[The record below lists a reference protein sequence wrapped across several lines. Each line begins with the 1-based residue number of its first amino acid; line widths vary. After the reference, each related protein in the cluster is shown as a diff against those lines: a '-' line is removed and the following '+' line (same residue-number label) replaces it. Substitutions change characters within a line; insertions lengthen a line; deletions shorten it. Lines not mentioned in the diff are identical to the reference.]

1 MKNLTIKKVALGVF
15 LASYAASNAFAA
27 LSPAISQ
34 NVIIGNK
41 PVFTNIGEN
50 NGPIVQD
57 SITVRVYSDADG
69 TTLIPANQKVKVGD
83 YVFVKFKLK
92 DLDDD
97 QLDAAADVL
106 KNTVRVIYT
115 KEKDPFNQSS
125 PQAWKV
131 KETSQ
136 TNPTDDVLDD
146 YKASFERDSTK
157 PDYLKG
163 WFRFKLDS
171 KFTGAQKIGFT
182 VLERTQYGLPY
193 TNKYLM
199 VTDITSTTEPK
210 RKDTLAPDQDPAK
223 PTTALP
229 NPESDIGHKEHGPG
243 EPANGVFP
251 VEGDDTV
258 IGIFKYSTGNTLGT
272 KNYTKEETPAYG
284 DRLAAV
290 VWVDDGA
297 GVQGKENNGDIDTG
311 ELIMT
316 SSYEFKW
323 FLHDTYTS
331 PDDSTDKV
339 DADPIV
345 HATLNDPNSEITTPH
360 INVNL
365 ESIVGTNDTITLGDT
380 LGSNH
385 NRKYDNVKGANSTP
399 LLAGI
404 QGYKL
409 KVYAK

>member
-50 NGPIVQD
+50 GSPIVQE
-57 SITVRVYSDADG
+57 SITVRIYSDENG
-69 TTLIPANQKVKVGD
+69 TTPIPQNQKVKVGD
-83 YVFVKFKLK
+83 FVFVKFKLK

-106 KNTVRVIYT
+106 KSTIRVIYT

-125 PQAWKV
+125 PQAWLV
-131 KETSQ
+131 KESESSDP
-136 TNPTDDVLDD
+136 NVDVLTD
-146 YKASFERDSTK
+146 YSAKFDKDKNSPTF
-157 PDYLKG
+157 LQG

-171 KFTGAQKIGFT
+171 KFTGTQKLGFT
-182 VLERTQYGLPY
+182 ILERTQYGLPY

-199 VTDITSTTEPK
+199 VTDITSSTEPK
-210 RKDTLAPDQDPAK
+210 RKETLTANQNPAQ
-223 PTTALP
+223 PTVDLP
-229 NPESDIGHKEHGPG
+229 NPETDIGHEEHGPG
-243 EPANGVFP
+243 EKANGVFP
-251 VEGDDTV
+251 VEGDDTK
-258 IGIFKYSTGNTLGT
+258 IGIFKYSSGNTLDT
-272 KNYTKEETPAYG
+272 QVNYVDEQTPVYG

-297 GVQGKENNGDIDTG
+297 GTAKNNNKVDPG
-311 ELIMT
+311 ELVMT

-323 FLHDTYTS
+323 FLDGTYTS
-331 PDDSTDKV
+331 PDDSAVKV
-339 DADPIV
+339 DADKISFV
-345 HATLNDPNSEITTPH
+345 NNDPNGEITTPD
-360 INVNL
+360 IQVNL
-365 ESIVGTNDTITLGDT
+365 ESIVGTHDTITLGDSN
-380 LGSNH
+380 GSNH
-385 NRKYDNVKGANSTP
+385 NQKYSAVKGNSNTDVV
-399 LLAGI
+399 LAGL